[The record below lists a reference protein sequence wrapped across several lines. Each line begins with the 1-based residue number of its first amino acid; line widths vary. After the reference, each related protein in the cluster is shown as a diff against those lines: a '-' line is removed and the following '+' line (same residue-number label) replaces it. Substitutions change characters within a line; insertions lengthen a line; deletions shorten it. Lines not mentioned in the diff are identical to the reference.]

1 MIFLQQKHY
10 FKEHFMKKRFLLSLS
25 LAASLLCAEDNG
37 FFVSA
42 GYQIGEAVQ
51 MVKNTGELKN
61 LNDKYEQLNQY
72 LNQVAS
78 LRQSIKNA
86 NNYELVKQSI
96 SNLISFANNNSQNK
110 DLSPIYSSTQA
121 VLTSILAFWTLY
133 AGNALTFNVEGLTTS
148 TSQNGQGFSNVPL
161 TAKCSQPDS
170 KNCMPIA
177 TYQKMKNLAESLQK
191 AQGTLCALNE
201 NGCNTA
207 NQDQGATISS
217 ALNTAKELMDLISAT
232 NTNMDWSKIKINGLL
247 VPSEVRGDKNGS
259 TTKYEGKITS
269 NNPVTS
275 YALFQNIYKMLPYLQ
290 ESLKLSEQNKS
301 KSDGLQGQV
310 TGDNTNPNYDKEIYN
325 FAQNQQTILS
335 NAKSIFNL
343 FNSIP
348 KDQFEYLQVGYL
360 KIPPLGTTP
369 TKPYRKNVN
378 LNAEIDSIQRNVSYY
393 GNRIDS
399 ALSVAKDVYNLK
411 SNQAQ
416 IVAAYNGAKNLS
428 QEISQLPHNQ
438 VNTKDIVTL
447 PYDKNAPAAGQYN
460 YQINQEQASN
470 LSQALAAMSNNP
482 FKKVGMISS
491 QNNNGALNGLGV
503 QVGYKQF
510 FGESKRWGL
519 RYYGFFDYNHGY
531 IKSSFFNSSSD
542 IWTYGGGSDLLV
554 NFINDSVTRKNN
566 KLSVGLFGGIQLAG
580 TTWLNSQYVNL
591 TALNNPYS
599 AKVNTS
605 NFQFLFNLG
614 LRTNLATAKK
624 EDSEHSAQ
632 HGIELGIKIPTINTN
647 YYSFLGAKL
656 EYRRLYS
663 VYLNYV
669 FAY

>member
-1 MIFLQQKHY
+1 
-10 FKEHFMKKRFLLSLS
+10 MKKRFLLFLP
-25 LAASLLCAEDNG
+25 LASSLLYAEDNG

-61 LNDKYEQLNQY
+61 LNEKYEQLSQY

-78 LRQSIKNA
+78 LKQSIQNA
-86 NNYELVKQSI
+86 NNIELVNSSLNYLK
-96 SNLISFANNNSQNK
+96 SFTNNNYNSTTQ
-110 DLSPIYSSTQA
+110 SPIFNAAQA
-121 VLTSILAFWTLY
+121 VITSVLGFWSLY
-133 AGNALTFNVEGLTTS
+133 AGNYFTFFVGNKNTRKPANVQGNPPFQTIITNCSAIENCAMDQTTY
-148 TSQNGQGFSNVPL
+148 
-161 TAKCSQPDS
+161 DE
-170 KNCMPIA
+170 
-177 TYQKMKNLAESLQK
+177 MKKLAESLQAAQTNATTK
-191 AQGTLCALNE
+191 ANNLCALS
-201 NGCNTA
+201 GC
-207 NQDQGATISS
+207 ATTEGQNPPNSTVSS
-217 ALNTAKELMDLISAT
+217 ALETAQKLMDLIA
-232 NTNMDWSKIKINGLL
+232 NTKTAMMW
-247 VPSEVRGDKNGS
+247 KNIVISGVS
-259 TTKYEGKITS
+259 NEPGAITS
-269 NNPVTS
+269 TNYPTQYAVFNNIKAMIPILQQAVTLS
-275 YALFQNIYKMLPYLQ
+275 QSNHTLSASLQ
-290 ESLKLSEQNKS
+290 AQA
-301 KSDGLQGQV
+301 
-310 TGDNTNPNYDKEIYN
+310 TGSQTNPKFAKDIYA
-325 FAQNQQTILS
+325 FAQNQKQVIS
-335 NAKSIFNL
+335 YANDIFNL
-343 FNSIP
+343 FNTIP
-348 KDQFEYLQVGYL
+348 TDQFKYLEKAYL
-360 KIPPLGTTP
+360 KIANAGSTP
-369 TKPYRKNVN
+369 TNPYRQEVN
-378 LNAEIDSIQRNVSYY
+378 LNQEIQTIKNNVSYY
-393 GNRIDS
+393 GNRVDA

-411 SNQAQ
+411 SNQTE
-416 IVAAYNGAKNLS
+416 IVTTYNNAKNLS
-428 QEISQLPHNQ
+428 EEISKLPHNQ

-482 FKKVGMISS
+482 FKNIGMISS

-554 NFINDSVTRKNN
+554 NIINDSITRKNN

-591 TALNNPYS
+591 TAFNNPYS

-624 EDSEHSAQ
+624 KDSEHSAQ
-632 HGIELGIKIPTINTN
+632 HGLELGIKIPTINTN
-647 YYSFLGAKL
+647 YYSFLGAQL
-656 EYRRLYS
+656 QYRRLYS

>member
-1 MIFLQQKHY
+1 
-10 FKEHFMKKRFLLSLS
+10 MKKTILLSLS
-25 LAASLLCAEDNG
+25 LASSLLHAEDNG

-61 LNDKYEQLNQY
+61 LNDKYEQLNSY

-78 LRQSIKNA
+78 LKQSIQNA
-86 NNYELVKQSI
+86 NNISLVNSSLNDLK
-96 SNLISFANNNSQNK
+96 SFTENNYNSTTQ
-110 DLSPIYSSTQA
+110 SPIFNAVQA
-121 VLTSILAFWTLY
+121 VITSVLGFWSLY
-133 AGNALTFNVEGLTTS
+133 AGNYLTFFVGNKAAKQPANVQGNPPFQTVITNCSGIENCTMDQTTY
-148 TSQNGQGFSNVPL
+148 
-161 TAKCSQPDS
+161 D
-170 KNCMPIA
+170 
-177 TYQKMKNLAESLQK
+177 KMKKLAEELQVAQTNSATK
-191 AQGTLCALNE
+191 ANNLCALS
-201 NGCNTA
+201 GCNAT
-207 NQDQGATISS
+207 QGQNPNSTVSN
-217 ALNTAKELMDLISAT
+217 ALNLAQQLMDLIANTKTAMMWKNIVIAGVS
-232 NTNMDWSKIKINGLL
+232 NTNGAIISTGYPTQYAVFNNIKAMIPILQQAVTLSQNNNSLSSKLQAQAT
-247 VPSEVRGDKNGS
+247 GS
-259 TTKYEGKITS
+259 
-269 NNPVTS
+269 
-275 YALFQNIYKMLPYLQ
+275 Q
-290 ESLKLSEQNKS
+290 
-301 KSDGLQGQV
+301 
-310 TGDNTNPNYDKEIYN
+310 TNPEFAKDIYN
-325 FAQNQQTILS
+325 LAQNQKQVIS
-335 NAKSIFNL
+335 YAKDIFNL

-348 KDQFEYLQVGYL
+348 AEQYKYLEKAYL
-360 KIPPLGTTP
+360 KIPNAGSTP
-369 TKPYRKNVN
+369 TNPYRQVVN
-378 LNAEIDSIQRNVSYY
+378 LNKEIQTIQSNVSYY
-393 GNRIDS
+393 GNRLDS

-411 SNQAQ
+411 SNQKE
-416 IVAAYNGAKNLS
+416 IVAAYSGAKNLS
-428 QEISQLPHNQ
+428 QEISQLPYNQ

-470 LSQALAAMSNNP
+470 LNQALAAMSNNP

-542 IWTYGGGSDLLV
+542 IWTYGAGSDLLV

-647 YYSFLGAKL
+647 YYSFLGTKL

>member
-1 MIFLQQKHY
+1 
-10 FKEHFMKKRFLLSLS
+10 MKKTILLSLS
-25 LAASLLCAEDNG
+25 LASSLLNAEDNG

-78 LRQSIKNA
+78 LKQSIQNA
-86 NNYELVKQSI
+86 NNIELVNSSLNYLK
-96 SNLISFANNNSQNK
+96 SFTNNNYNSTTQ
-110 DLSPIYSSTQA
+110 SPIFNAVQA
-121 VLTSILAFWTLY
+121 VITSVLGFWSLY
-133 AGNALTFNVEGLTTS
+133 AGNALTFFVGKDH
-148 TSQNGQGFSNVPL
+148 QPSNVQGNPPFK
-161 TAKCSQPDS
+161 TIV
-170 KNCMPIA
+170 KNCSGIENCAMDQT
-177 TYQKMKNLAESLQK
+177 TYDKMKKLAEDLQK
-191 AQGTLCALNE
+191 AQTNSTTKGNNLCALS
-201 NGCNTA
+201 GCA
-207 NQDQGATISS
+207 ATEGQNPPNSTVS
-217 ALNTAKELMDLISAT
+217 NALNLAQQLMDLIASTKTAMMWKNIVISGVSNVSGAINSTNYPTHYAVFNNIKAMIPILQQAVTLSQSNHTLSANLQAQAT
-232 NTNMDWSKIKINGLL
+232 
-247 VPSEVRGDKNGS
+247 GS
-259 TTKYEGKITS
+259 
-269 NNPVTS
+269 
-275 YALFQNIYKMLPYLQ
+275 Q
-290 ESLKLSEQNKS
+290 
-301 KSDGLQGQV
+301 
-310 TGDNTNPNYDKEIYN
+310 TNPNFAKDIYN
-325 FAQNQQTILS
+325 FAQNQKQIIS
-335 NAKSIFNL
+335 YAKDIFNL

-348 KDQFEYLQVGYL
+348 AEQYKYLQKAYL
-360 KIPPLGTTP
+360 KVPLLGQTP
-369 TKPYRKNVN
+369 TNPYRQEVN
-378 LNAEIDSIQRNVSYY
+378 LNQEVQTIQNNVSYY
-393 GNRIDS
+393 GNRVDA

-411 SNQAQ
+411 SNQAE
-416 IVAAYNGAKNLS
+416 IVTTYNNAKNLS
-428 QEISQLPHNQ
+428 EEISKLPYNQ

-470 LSQALAAMSNNP
+470 LNQALAAMSNNP
-482 FKKVGMISS
+482 FKKIGMISS

-554 NFINDSVTRKNN
+554 NIINDSITRKNN

-591 TALNNPYS
+591 TAFNNPYN

-624 EDSEHSAQ
+624 KDSEHSAQ

-647 YYSFLGAKL
+647 YYSFLGTQL
-656 EYRRLYS
+656 QYRRLYS

>member
-1 MIFLQQKHY
+1 MLH
-10 FKEHFMKKRFLLSLS
+10 
-25 LAASLLCAEDNG
+25 AEDNG

-51 MVKNTGELKN
+51 TVKNTGELKN
-61 LNDKYEQLNQY
+61 LNDKYEQLSQY

-78 LRQSIKNA
+78 LRQSIQNA
-86 NNYELVKQSI
+86 NNIELVNSSLNDLK
-96 SNLISFANNNSQNK
+96 SFTNNNYNSTTQ
-110 DLSPIYSSTQA
+110 SPIFNAVQA
-121 VLTSILAFWTLY
+121 VITSVLGFWSLY
-133 AGNALTFNVEGLTTS
+133 AGNYLTFFVGNKDTKQAASVAGNPPFQTIINNCSGIENCAMNETTYN
-148 TSQNGQGFSNVPL
+148 Q
-161 TAKCSQPDS
+161 
-170 KNCMPIA
+170 
-177 TYQKMKNLAESLQK
+177 MKKLAEDLQAAQTDSATK
-191 AQGTLCALNE
+191 ANNLCALS
-201 NGCNTA
+201 GCA
-207 NQDQGATISS
+207 ATEGQNPNSTVS
-217 ALNTAKELMDLISAT
+217 NALNLAQQLMDLIA
-232 NTNMDWSKIKINGLL
+232 NTKTAMMWKNIVISGVSNASGAITTTGYPTQYAVFNNIKAMIPILQQAVTL
-247 VPSEVRGDKNGS
+247 SQ
-259 TTKYEGKITS
+259 S
-269 NNPVTS
+269 NNTLSAGLQAQATGSQTNPKFAKDI
-275 YALFQNIYKMLPYLQ
+275 YAL
-290 ESLKLSEQNKS
+290 
-301 KSDGLQGQV
+301 
-310 TGDNTNPNYDKEIYN
+310 
-325 FAQNQQTILS
+325 AQNQKQILS
-335 NAKSIFNL
+335 NASNIFNL

-348 KDQFEYLQVGYL
+348 KDQLKYLENAYL
-360 KIPPLGTTP
+360 KVPHLGQTP
-369 TKPYRKNVN
+369 TNPYRQNVN
-378 LNAEIDSIQRNVSYY
+378 LNKEINAVQNNVANY
-393 GNRIDS
+393 GNRLDS

-411 SNQAQ
+411 SNQTE
-416 IVAAYNGAKNLS
+416 IVTTYNNAKNLS
-428 QEISQLPHNQ
+428 EEIS
-438 VNTKDIVTL
+438 KL
-447 PYDKNAPAAGQYN
+447 PYNKVNVTNIVMSPKNPTSDQ

-482 FKKVGMISS
+482 FKNIGMIAS

-554 NFINDSVTRKNN
+554 NIINDSITRKNN

-624 EDSEHSAQ
+624 EKDSEHSAQ

>member
-1 MIFLQQKHY
+1 
-10 FKEHFMKKRFLLSLS
+10 MKKRFLLPLS
-25 LAASLLCAEDNG
+25 LAASMVCAEDNG
-37 FFVSA
+37 FFVGA

-61 LNDKYEQLNQY
+61 LNDKYEQLNSY

-78 LRQSIKNA
+78 LKQSIQNA
-86 NNYELVKQSI
+86 NNIELVNSSLNYLK
-96 SNLISFANNNSQNK
+96 SFTQNNYNSTTQ
-110 DLSPIYSSTQA
+110 SPIFNAVQA
-121 VLTSILAFWTLY
+121 VITSVLGFWSLY
-133 AGNALTFNVEGLTTS
+133 AGNYFTFFVGNKDTQQPASVQGNPPFLTVTENCSGIEYCAMNETTYN
-148 TSQNGQGFSNVPL
+148 Q
-161 TAKCSQPDS
+161 
-170 KNCMPIA
+170 
-177 TYQKMKNLAESLQK
+177 MKTLAEALQA
-191 AQGTLCALNE
+191 AQQNATTKGNNLCALS
-201 NGCNTA
+201 GC
-207 NQDQGATISS
+207 ATTGNNPPNSTVS
-217 ALNTAKELMDLISAT
+217 NALNLAQQLMDLIA
-232 NTNMDWSKIKINGLL
+232 NTRTAMMWKNIVING
-247 VPSEVRGDKNGS
+247 VSNVSGGGIIS
-259 TTKYEGKITS
+259 TNYPTHYAVFNNIKAMIPILQQAVTLSQSNHTLSTS
-269 NNPVTS
+269 
-275 YALFQNIYKMLPYLQ
+275 LQ
-290 ESLKLSEQNKS
+290 AQA
-301 KSDGLQGQV
+301 
-310 TGDNTNPNYDKEIYN
+310 TGTQTNPNFAKDIYQ
-325 FAQNQQTILS
+325 FAQNQKQIIS
-335 NAKSIFNL
+335 YAKDIFNL
-343 FNSIP
+343 FNTIP
-348 KDQFEYLQVGYL
+348 AEQYKYLEKAYL
-360 KIPPLGTTP
+360 KIPNAGQTP
-369 TKPYRKNVN
+369 TNPYRQVVN
-378 LNAEIDSIQRNVSYY
+378 LNQEVQTIQSNVSYY
-393 GNRIDS
+393 GSRTDA
-399 ALSVAKDVYNLK
+399 ALSVARDVYNLK
-411 SNQAQ
+411 SNQTE
-416 IVAAYNGAKNLS
+416 IVTTYNDAKNLS
-428 QEISQLPHNQ
+428 EEISKLPYNQ
-438 VNTKDIVTL
+438 VNTKNIVTL

-482 FKKVGMISS
+482 FKNIGMISS

-542 IWTYGGGSDLLV
+542 VWTYGGGSDLLV
-554 NFINDSVTRKNN
+554 NFINDSITRKNN

-591 TALNNPYS
+591 TAFNNPYS

-624 EDSEHSAQ
+624 KDSEHSAQ

-647 YYSFLGAKL
+647 YYSFLGTKL

>member
-1 MIFLQQKHY
+1 
-10 FKEHFMKKRFLLSLS
+10 MKKRFLLSLS
-25 LAASLLCAEDNG
+25 LAASLLYAEDNG

-61 LNDKYEQLNQY
+61 LNDKYEQLNSS
-72 LNQVAS
+72 LAKVAA
-78 LRQSIKNA
+78 LRKSIENA

-110 DLSPIYSSTQA
+110 DLSPIYSSAQA

-161 TAKCSQPDS
+161 TAKCSQLGS

-232 NTNMDWSKIKINGLL
+232 NTNMDWSRIKINGLL

-259 TTKYEGKITS
+259 ITKYEGKITS

-290 ESLKLSEQNKS
+290 EALKLSEQNKS

-310 TGDNTNPNYDKEIYN
+310 TGDNTNPNYDKEFYN

-378 LNAEIDSIQRNVSYY
+378 LNAEIDSVQRNVSYY
-393 GNRIDS
+393 GNRLDL

-411 SNQAQ
+411 SNQKE
-416 IVAAYNGAKNLS
+416 IVAAYSGAKNLS
-428 QEISQLPHNQ
+428 QELSQLPYNQ

-482 FKKVGMISS
+482 FKNIGMISS

>member
-1 MIFLQQKHY
+1 
-10 FKEHFMKKRFLLSLS
+10 MKKRFLLSLP
-25 LAASLLCAEDNG
+25 LAASLLFAENNG

-51 MVKNTGELKN
+51 TVKNTGELKN
-61 LNDKYEQLNQY
+61 LNDKYEQLNSS
-72 LNQVAS
+72 LAQVAA
-78 LRQSIKNA
+78 LRKSIENA

-110 DLSPIYSSTQA
+110 DLSPIYSSAQA

-161 TAKCSQPDS
+161 TAKCSQQGS

-177 TYQKMKNLAESLQK
+177 TYQKMKSLAESLQK

-207 NQDQGATISS
+207 SQDQGATISS

-399 ALSVAKDVYNLK
+399 ALSVARDVYNLK
-411 SNQAQ
+411 SNQTQ

-428 QEISQLPHNQ
+428 QEISQLPYNQ

-482 FKKVGMISS
+482 FKNIGMISS
-491 QNNNGALNGLGV
+491 QSNNGALNGLGV

>member
-1 MIFLQQKHY
+1 
-10 FKEHFMKKRFLLSLS
+10 MKKTILLSLS
-25 LAASLLCAEDNG
+25 LASSLLHAEDNG

-61 LNDKYEQLNQY
+61 LNDKYEQLSQS
-72 LNQVAS
+72 LAQLAS
-78 LRQSIKNA
+78 LKRSIQTA
-86 NNYELVKQSI
+86 NNIQAVNNALSDLK
-96 SNLISFANNNSQNK
+96 SFASNNHTNK
-110 DLSPIYSSTQA
+110 ETSPIYNTAQA
-121 VLTSILAFWTLY
+121 VITSVLAFWSLY
-133 AGNALTFNVEGLTTS
+133 AGNTLSFHVTGLNDGSNSPLGRIHKDGNCTGL
-148 TSQNGQGFSNVPL
+148 QNCFM
-161 TAKCSQPDS
+161 TRE
-170 KNCMPIA
+170 
-177 TYQKMKNLAESLQK
+177 TYNKMKELAENLQK
-191 AQGTLCALNE
+191 AQGNLCALSECSSNQS
-201 NGCNTA
+201 NKTSMTA
-207 NQDQGATISS
+207 
-217 ALNTAKELMDLISAT
+217 ALQTAQQLMDLIEQTKVS
-232 NTNMDWSKIKINGLL
+232 MVW
-247 VPSEVRGDKNGS
+247 KNIVIAGVS
-259 TTKYEGKITS
+259 NREGGAGAITS
-269 NNPVTS
+269 TGLVTDYAVFNNIK
-275 YALFQNIYKMLPYLQ
+275 AMLPYLQ
-290 ESLKLSEQNKS
+290 EALKLTQSNHTLSTQ
-301 KSDGLQGQV
+301 LQAQTVGSQKNREFAK
-310 TGDNTNPNYDKEIYN
+310 DIYAL
-325 FAQNQQTILS
+325 AQNQKQILS
-335 NAKSIFNL
+335 NASNIFNL

-348 KDQFEYLQVGYL
+348 KDQLKYLENAYL
-360 KIPPLGTTP
+360 KVPHLGKTP
-369 TKPYRKNVN
+369 TNPYRQNVN
-378 LNAEIDSIQRNVSYY
+378 LNKEINAVQNNVANY
-393 GNRIDS
+393 GNRLDS
-399 ALSVAKDVYNLK
+399 ALSVARDVYNLK
-411 SNQAQ
+411 SNQTE
-416 IVAAYNGAKNLS
+416 IVTTYNNAKNLS
-428 QEISQLPHNQ
+428 EEIS
-438 VNTKDIVTL
+438 KL
-447 PYDKNAPAAGQYN
+447 PYNKVNVTNIVMSPKNPTSDQ

-482 FKKVGMISS
+482 FKNIGMISS
-491 QNNNGALNGLGV
+491 QSNNGALNGLGV

-614 LRTNLATAKK
+614 LRTNLAMKKK

>member
-1 MIFLQQKHY
+1 MFTLS
-10 FKEHFMKKRFLLSLS
+10 LSLS
-25 LAASLLCAEDNG
+25 LAASSLHAEDNG

-72 LNQVAS
+72 LNQLAS
-78 LRQSIKNA
+78 L
-86 NNYELVKQSI
+86 KQSI
-96 SNLISFANNNSQNK
+96 QTANNTQAVNNALSDLKSFASNNHTNK
-110 DLSPIYSSTQA
+110 ETSPIYNTTQA
-121 VLTSILAFWTLY
+121 VITSVLAFWSLY
-133 AGNALTFNVEGLTTS
+133 AGNALSFFVNDLNDGSNAPLGRIHKDGNCTGL
-148 TSQNGQGFSNVPL
+148 QQCF
-161 TAKCSQPDS
+161 
-170 KNCMPIA
+170 MRRE
-177 TYQKMKNLAESLQK
+177 TYNKMKELAENLQK
-191 AQGTLCALNE
+191 AQGNLCALSE
-201 NGCNTA
+201 CSSDQSNGNKTSMTTA
-207 NQDQGATISS
+207 
-217 ALNTAKELMDLISAT
+217 LETAQKLMDLIEQTKVS
-232 NTNMDWSKIKINGLL
+232 MVW
-247 VPSEVRGDKNGS
+247 KNIIIAGVS
-259 TTKYEGKITS
+259 NRAGGAGAITS
-269 NNPVTS
+269 TGPVTD
-275 YALFQNIYKMLPYLQ
+275 YAVFNNIKAMLPILQ
-290 ESLKLSEQNKS
+290 QAVTLSQNNHTLSASLQA
-301 KSDGLQGQV
+301 QA
-310 TGDNTNPNYDKEIYN
+310 TGSQTNPNFAKDIYA
-325 FAQNQQTILS
+325 FAKNQKQVIS
-335 NAKSIFNL
+335 YAQDIFNL
-343 FNSIP
+343 FSSIP
-348 KDQFEYLQVGYL
+348 KDQYKYLEKAYL
-360 KIPPLGTTP
+360 KVPHLGKTP
-369 TKPYRKNVN
+369 TNPYRQEVN
-378 LNAEIDSIQRNVSYY
+378 LNQEIQTIQNNVSYY

-399 ALSVAKDVYNLK
+399 ALSVARDVYNLK
-411 SNQAQ
+411 SNQTE
-416 IVAAYNGAKNLS
+416 IVTAYNNAKNLS
-428 QEISQLPHNQ
+428 EEISKLPYNQ

-447 PYDKNAPAAGQYN
+447 PYDQNAPAAGQYN
-460 YQINQEQASN
+460 YQINPEQQSN
-470 LSQALAAMSNNP
+470 LNQALAAMSNNP

-554 NFINDSVTRKNN
+554 NIINDSITRKNN

-591 TALNNPYS
+591 TAFNNPYS

-624 EDSEHSAQ
+624 KDSERSAQ
-632 HGIELGIKIPTINTN
+632 HGVELGIKIPTINTN
-647 YYSFLGAKL
+647 YYSFLGTKL

>member
-1 MIFLQQKHY
+1 MFTLS
-10 FKEHFMKKRFLLSLS
+10 LSLS
-25 LAASLLCAEDNG
+25 LAALSLHAEDNG
-37 FFVSA
+37 FFVGA

-61 LNDKYEQLNQY
+61 LNDKYEQLSQY

-78 LRQSIKNA
+78 LKQSIQNA
-86 NNYELVKQSI
+86 NNIELVNSSLNDLK
-96 SNLISFANNNSQNK
+96 SFTNNNYNSTTQ
-110 DLSPIYSSTQA
+110 SPIFNAVQA
-121 VLTSILAFWTLY
+121 VITSVLGFWSLY
-133 AGNALTFNVEGLTTS
+133 AGNYFTFFVGSGNHASSV
-148 TSQNGQGFSNVPL
+148 QGNPPFGTV
-161 TAKCSQPDS
+161 T
-170 KNCMPIA
+170 KNCSGIENCSMNET
-177 TYQKMKNLAESLQK
+177 TYKEMKTLAEKLQA
-191 AQGTLCALNE
+191 AQQNATTKGNNLCALS
-201 NGCNTA
+201 GCATT
-207 NQDQGATISS
+207 QGQNSPNSTVSS
-217 ALNTAKELMDLISAT
+217 ALETAQKLMDLIASTKTAMMWENIVISGVSNTSGAIKSTGYPTQYAVFNNIKAMIPILQQAVTLSQSNHTLSTQLQAQAT
-232 NTNMDWSKIKINGLL
+232 GT
-247 VPSEVRGDKNGS
+247 
-259 TTKYEGKITS
+259 
-269 NNPVTS
+269 
-275 YALFQNIYKMLPYLQ
+275 Q
-290 ESLKLSEQNKS
+290 
-301 KSDGLQGQV
+301 
-310 TGDNTNPNYDKEIYN
+310 TNPNFAKDIYA
-325 FAQNQQTILS
+325 FAQNQKQIIS
-335 NAKSIFNL
+335 YAQDIFNL
-343 FNSIP
+343 FSSIP
-348 KDQFEYLQVGYL
+348 KDEFEYLQKAYL
-360 KIPPLGTTP
+360 KIPNAGQTP
-369 TKPYRKNVN
+369 TNPYRQEVN
-378 LNAEIDSIQRNVSYY
+378 LNKEINAVQNNVSYY

-399 ALSVAKDVYNLK
+399 ALSVARDVYNLK
-411 SNQAQ
+411 SNQTE
-416 IVAAYNGAKNLS
+416 IVTTYNNAKNLS
-428 QEISQLPHNQ
+428 EEISKLPYNQ

-447 PYDKNAPAAGQYN
+447 PYDQNAPAAGQYN
-460 YQINQEQASN
+460 YQINPEQQSN

-542 IWTYGGGSDLLV
+542 VWTYGGGSDLLV
-554 NFINDSVTRKNN
+554 NIINDSITRKNN

-624 EDSEHSAQ
+624 KDSERSAQ

-647 YYSFLGAKL
+647 YYSFLGTKL